1 MPINS
6 SEDQFSYY
14 KSSHNILA
22 SNDKFRT
29 LNTTQ
34 ITFLC
39 VNGDENTY
47 SCMLQWDTL
56 LIQAP
61 SRQRY
66 IVQQPQSWWMQLW
79 RETLCQDP
87 PSSMIKDGSMV
98 CQVPSRER
106 IHIPPI
112 GEKEN
117 QHLQKCVGK
126 GYVSS
131 QEGMQFSSILSFGG
145 ISFQTSMLRAL
156 FSLRAGVKSNMRR
169 CHLPRCPTRMLGP
182 SFYSNQYINLMV
194 SRLLHHPTTNETGSV
209 KYLSLPF
216 WPSCKAFP
224 CMNRS
229 SHHSTGSQED
239 HWNLHLARRT
249 MDHRDLPIVA
259 QQNLVG
265 ICMCLRI
272 WPKPLYNIQKT
283 FSSYS

>member
-1 MPINS
+1 MSWKTAS
-6 SEDQFSYY
+6 SKDQFSYY

-22 SNDKFRT
+22 SNDNFRT
-29 LNTTQ
+29 LNTSQ
-34 ITFLC
+34 ITCL
-39 VNGDENTY
+39 
-47 SCMLQWDTL
+47 LQRDTL
-56 LIQAP
+56 LITAP
-61 SRQRY
+61 SPQRY

-106 IHIPPI
+106 IHIPPKR
-112 GEKEN
+112 EKEN

-131 QEGMQFSSILSFGG
+131 KEGMPLSSILSFGG

-169 CHLPRCPTRMLGP
+169 CHLPRCPTRMLRP

-216 WPSCKAFP
+216 WSQHMTAFKP
-224 CMNRS
+224 VKFYHLVRFFHVWTGLLRKPTSFYWITGRS
-229 SHHSTGSQED
+229 LKFALGKKSHG
-239 HWNLHLARRT
+239 
-249 MDHRDLPIVA
+249 P
-259 QQNLVG
+259 
-265 ICMCLRI
+265 
-272 WPKPLYNIQKT
+272 
-283 FSSYS
+283 